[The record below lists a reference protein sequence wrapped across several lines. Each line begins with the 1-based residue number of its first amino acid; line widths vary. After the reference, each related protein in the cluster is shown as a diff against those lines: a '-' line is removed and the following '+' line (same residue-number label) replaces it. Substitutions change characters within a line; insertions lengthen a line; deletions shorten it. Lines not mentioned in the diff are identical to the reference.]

1 MWWLVNQTRL
11 QAEREAIEALP
22 ADWFQSPEWAP
33 GEGLCLELRF
43 DIALQRGRFPLKMI
57 YHSTFP
63 ASPPSVRP
71 VDGETRLSSHQYGA
85 GGDLCLDIRN
95 DNWTPEISGA
105 DMIESARRLLDMET
119 PDEDGA
125 AVTAPSAHDYPL
137 ELALRSDHR
146 RFYADP
152 LTRIALASDDV
163 DGASIEVGVDYGS
176 GPGVV
181 AWLFKIFDGKTFPQP
196 QTPTALQRGCWE
208 VSGQI
213 VSVDLDYARLSAIQ
227 TQAALNDV
235 LEHPISDGTDER
247 PIAYLLKGRG
257 RLFLALVIAMP
268 GDEALLTYETVY
280 APFDPG
286 RSGEFPEGFAEKR
299 IGIVGL
305 GSLGSKVAVS
315 LARAGVRNFELLD
328 PDILH
333 VGNLERHEGD
343 WRDVGRHKADSVAHR
358 LRLISGAVSVQ
369 QWRSA
374 IGAQVSS
381 QEAANINRTLAA
393 CDLLIDATGNP
404 DVFNHL
410 AGLAERHNRDLV
422 WGSILAGGIGGE
434 IARARFGKDPSP
446 YAIRGALNAYYGLAE
461 EAPPLP
467 TGRGYDGSVGE
478 EVPLIADDADVE
490 RVAGHLSD
498 LVLDALLGAEPSE
511 YDAHAYL
518 IGFRQAW
525 LFDGPFDTHPVL
537 ADAPVRQNLSSPED
551 TQVELDFIKTL
562 FEKAGDEAQD

>member
-33 GEGLCLELRF
+33 GEGLALEISFEIVLS
-43 DIALQRGRFPLKMI
+43 RGRFPLKMI

-71 VDGETRLSSHQYGA
+71 ADCETRLSSHQYGA

-125 AVTAPSAHDYPL
+125 PATAPSAHDCPL

-152 LTRIALASDDV
+152 MTRIALASDDI
-163 DGASIEVGVDYGS
+163 DGASIDVGVDYGS

-181 AWLFKIFDGKTFPQP
+181 AWLFKIGDGTTILQP
-196 QTPTALQRGCWE
+196 QTPPALQRGCWE
-208 VSGQI
+208 VAGHI

-227 TQAALNDV
+227 TRTELTNV
-235 LEHPISDGTDER
+235 LDQPIPDGADER

-257 RLFLALVIAMP
+257 RLLALVIAMP

-286 RSGEFPEGFAEKR
+286 RSGERPEGFAEKR

-315 LARAGVRNFELLD
+315 LARAGVRHFNLVD

-333 VGNLERHEGD
+333 MGNLERHEGD
-343 WRDVGRHKADSVAHR
+343 WRDVGRHKADSLAHR

-369 QWRSA
+369 HWRSA

-381 QEAANINRTLAA
+381 QEAANINQMLAA

-434 IARARFGKDPSP
+434 VARGRFGKDPSP
-446 YAIRGALNAYYGLAE
+446 YAIRGALNAYYDRADG
-461 EAPPLP
+461 APPIP

-478 EVPLIADDADVE
+478 EAPLIATDADVE
-490 RVAGHLSD
+490 RVAGHVSD
-498 LVLDALLGAEPSE
+498 LVLDTLLGAEPSQ

-525 LFDGPFDTHPVL
+525 LFNGPFDTHSVL

-551 TQVELDFIKTL
+551 SRVELDFIKAL
-562 FEKAGDEAQD
+562 FEKAGDEAQDQ